1 MKSCLKLKKVLTG
14 CITEFEHL
22 LSLLT
27 YWIINLY
34 VKFILIFLLFTLL
47 FIISDIYIIVVIDS
61 RLYVKDIQCF
71 IQHLIYSSDSFID
84 FQNLT
89 KIYQQHLVQIFKFET
104 FWNSQVKL
112 LSNKK
117 MNKKIYSSVFVKFNF
132 LYQNKWKSI
141 NYEKY
146 ASKCVLINIFTFYYP
161 KKSPKM
167 WSKIK
172 MYILYSLFQKHTS
185 NKYSQT
191 G

>member
-1 MKSCLKLKKVLTG
+1 M
-14 CITEFEHL
+14 
-22 LSLLT
+22 
-27 YWIINLY
+27 
-34 VKFILIFLLFTLL
+34 
-47 FIISDIYIIVVIDS
+47 ISDIYIILAIDS

-89 KIYQQHLVQIFKFET
+89 KIYQQHLVQISKFET
-104 FWNSQVKL
+104 FWNSQVKI

-117 MNKKIYSSVFVKFNF
+117 EQKIYSSVFVKFIF
-132 LYQNKWKSI
+132 LYQNKWINI

-146 ASKCVLINIFTFYYP
+146 ASKCVLIIIFTFYYP

-172 MYILYSLFQKHTS
+172 MCILYSLFHKHAS
-185 NKYSQT
+185 NKYQLIFHHLQCIKIT
-191 G
+191 KNVLI